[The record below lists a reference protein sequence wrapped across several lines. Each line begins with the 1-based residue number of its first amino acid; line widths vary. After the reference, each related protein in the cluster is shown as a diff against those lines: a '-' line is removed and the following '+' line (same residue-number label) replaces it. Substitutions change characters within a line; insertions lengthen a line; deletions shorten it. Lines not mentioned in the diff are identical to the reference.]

1 MGASGRVRL
10 RGEIP
15 AAGTT
20 GRNRRQYAGAKF
32 GVFKLAPDSKPL
44 LVGLR

>member
-1 MGASGRVRL
+1 M

-20 GRNRRQYAGAKF
+20 ERNRRQYAGAKF
-32 GVFKLAPDSKPL
+32 GVFKLAADGNPL
-44 LVGLR
+44 LVRLR